1 MTIFVLAKASVVWLF
16 ILMLAM
22 LNGVLREKTLVPA
35 FGTRTGLVVSGVTL
49 SLAVVAVAFVAAPWY
64 GALSTHQWLGI
75 GVFWLLLTLAFE
87 FAFGRLVQHKTW
99 TQLLMAYTFQ
109 GGNLWTVVL
118 FVTFIAPWIAARIRG
133 MS

>member
-1 MTIFVLAKASVVWLF
+1 MTISVLAKAAVVWLL
-16 ILMLAM
+16 ILALAI

-35 FGTRTGLVVSGVTL
+35 FGIRSGLVASGVTL
-49 SLAVVAVAFVAAPWY
+49 SLAIVAVAFVAAPWY

-75 GVFWLLLTLAFE
+75 GAFWLLLTLAFE

-99 TQLLMAYTFQ
+99 MELLMAHKFH
-109 GGNLWTVVL
+109 GGNLWNVVL
-118 FVTFIAPWIAARIRG
+118 FVTFIAPWAAARIRG